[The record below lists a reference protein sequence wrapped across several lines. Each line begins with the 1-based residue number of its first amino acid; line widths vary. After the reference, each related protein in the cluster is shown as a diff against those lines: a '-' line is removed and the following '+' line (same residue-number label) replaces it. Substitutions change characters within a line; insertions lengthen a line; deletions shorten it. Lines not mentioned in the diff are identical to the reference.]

1 MADGSWSEF
10 LAQVD
15 MEDTAKEVIEAAE
28 AFLLRCNLTTPK
40 AADGAKVSRLEAR
53 DDYPEDVAVQAFLV
67 RAFRTLDAV
76 TVAQKAASSAETPRA
91 DPGLHSALGLAAT
104 LAPPRK
110 AVTERILNEAQ
121 LEKLPFFLQVDQAV
135 VDRLQH
141 ESDPAKSTGRPAFV
155 YIDLTSQ
162 AVTPTWLLPEAI
174 GAKYRPESS
183 EDLDGAEAIGSLA
196 RLGQAL
202 RGATENQKVFRSFM
216 QWSACWWRLAPFT
229 VALKQ
234 LTWCQAL
241 CHADVIAQL
250 AEEERQEGRPPFA
263 AFLYDELLRR
273 QLEKRASR
281 SDPSLNFDEVFL
293 TVDTSLLAVA
303 RQRLA
308 GVLRAAA
315 IAPAKPDFTAQAAN
329 YKSQAEQAATALHQ
343 QQAERLRAGS
353 AAQGGKGSKSSAS
366 SASTWQDWG
375 SHQQSSGRQAKKSA
389 WWNNKRDEWKSAK
402 AQKRTK
408 R

>member
-15 MEDTAKEVIEAAE
+15 MDDTAKEVLDAAE
-28 AFLLRCNLTTPK
+28 AFLLKCNLPTPRS
-40 AADGAKVSRLEAR
+40 ADGAKVSKLEAR
-53 DDYPEDVAVQAFLV
+53 ADFPEDVAVQAFLV

-76 TVAQKAASSAETPRA
+76 TVAQKAASSAEPSRSE
-91 DPGLHSALGLAAT
+91 PGLHSALGLAAT
-104 LAPPRK
+104 LAPPKK
-110 AVTERILNEAQ
+110 ADTERILREAQ
-121 LEKLPFFLQVDQAV
+121 LEKLPFILQVDQSV
-135 VDRLQH
+135 VDRLQQ
-141 ESDPAKSTGRPAFV
+141 ESDSAKSAGRPAFA

-162 AVTPTWLLPEAI
+162 AVTPTWLMPEAI
-174 GAKYRPESS
+174 GARYRPESAV
-183 EDLDGAEAIGSLA
+183 ELDGAEAIGSLA

-202 RGATENQKVFRSFM
+202 RGATENQKFFRSFM
-216 QWSACWWRLAPFT
+216 QWSACWWRLAPFQI
-229 VALKQ
+229 ALKQ

-241 CHADVIAQL
+241 CHADVISQL
-250 AEEERQEGRPPFA
+250 AEEERQDGRPPFA

-281 SDPSLNFDEVFL
+281 SDPSLNLDEVFL
-293 TVDTSLLAVA
+293 TVDKTLLAVA

-343 QQAERLRAGS
+343 QQADRVRAGS

-366 SASTWQDWG
+366 SAGSWQDWG
-375 SHQQSSGRQAKKSA
+375 NQQQSSSRQAKKSK
-389 WWNNKRDEWKSAK
+389 WWNDKRDEWKSAK
-402 AQKRTK
+402 AQKRS
-408 R
+408 RR